1 MISRILAGTEKQM
14 VIRMDTNEL
23 HKHLTQQVA
32 DAGQQHGLPVKKL
45 KFDTHIFKP
54 DSPKLET
61 VVAVD
66 ILREDGRTRTVS
78 RLRAFYS
85 PDFYRYDSAARLEKD
100 IQAYLE
106 AASLIK

>member
-1 MISRILAGTEKQM
+1 MISGILVGTKKQM
-14 VIRMDTNEL
+14 ATRMDTNEL
-23 HKHLTQQVA
+23 HKRLPQQVA

-45 KFDTHIFKP
+45 KFNTHIFKP

-85 PDFYRYDSAARLEKD
+85 PGLYHYNSAVRLEKD
-100 IQAYLE
+100 ILAYLE
-106 AASLIK
+106 ATTLIK